1 MKRRERNKGPA
12 RAEAVQIR
20 ESGRH
25 PFGVLDRYVPLGA
38 GELQLY
44 RAIREAVPIV
54 DAALMKLVRLCRGRT
69 GPVRCGAAQAGLER
83 FLQEVDTGRG
93 QLGAPVLSG
102 PVSGLHAH
110 LWSGGG

>member
-1 MKRRERNKGPA
+1 MKRRERNKGQA

-44 RAIREAVPIV
+44 GPS
-54 DAALMKLVRLCRGRT
+54 GR
-69 GPVRCGAAQAGLER
+69 RCPSWTR
-83 FLQEVDTGRG
+83 
-93 QLGAPVLSG
+93 PSG
-102 PVSGLHAH
+102 S
-110 LWSGGG
+110 

>member
-44 RAIREAVPIV
+44 RAIREAVPIL
-54 DAALMKLVRLCRGRT
+54 DAAIWKLIRLAG
-69 GPVRCGAAQAGLER
+69 GVAVKCGEPAAQAGLER
-83 FLQEVDTGRG
+83 FLRTVPTGR
-93 QLGAPVLSG
+93 
-102 PVSGLHAH
+102 
-110 LWSGGG
+110 